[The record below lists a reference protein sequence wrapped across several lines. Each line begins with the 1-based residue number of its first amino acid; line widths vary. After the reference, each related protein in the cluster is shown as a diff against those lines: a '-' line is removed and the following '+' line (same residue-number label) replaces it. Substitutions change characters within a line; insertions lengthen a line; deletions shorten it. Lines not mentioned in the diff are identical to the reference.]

1 MDVSEMLRRAAD
13 LVPLRARSDAGLT
26 ADDVREYLRENELEV
41 ALGMLA
47 DFEGVHWQTVEFWGL
62 LASVAGQMSLRDD
75 EAWCQ
80 WRKGETLHGII
91 RADLQLVSPD
101 DGGRRMPVPGTGQL
115 RPMWAI
121 NHPGRESDTDLHVA
135 RIWVEWAPEIGPG
148 ERGSI
153 RLSPLTPAS
162 WRHLTPGDVITMHER
177 QPVSGSATITEIQ
190 RP

>member
-26 ADDVREYLRENELEV
+26 ADDVREYLRENEWEV
-41 ALGMLA
+41 ALGILA

-80 WRKGETLHGII
+80 WRKEETLHGII

-121 NHPGRESDTDLHVA
+121 NHPGRESDIDFHVA
-135 RIWVEWAPEIGPG
+135 RIWVECAPEISPG

-153 RLSPLTPAS
+153 RLAPLTPAS

-177 QPVSGSATITEIQ
+177 RPVSGSATITEIQ

>member
-26 ADDVREYLRENELEV
+26 ADDVREYLRENEWEV
-41 ALGMLA
+41 ALGILA

-62 LASVAGQMSLRDD
+62 LAGVAGQMSLRDD

-115 RPMWAI
+115 RPM
-121 NHPGRESDTDLHVA
+121 
-135 RIWVEWAPEIGPG
+135 
-148 ERGSI
+148 
-153 RLSPLTPAS
+153 
-162 WRHLTPGDVITMHER
+162 
-177 QPVSGSATITEIQ
+177 
-190 RP
+190 